1 MFLMHDYSPDYL
13 QKIKEKRAKKPLSK
27 IPWWKL
33 VNEDL
38 YTPGVH
44 WENTAEWMAYR
55 IVGEKAPRNY
65 TLPEDLD
72 PTWEEIIKKAWELAE
87 ILDEYGWEAEWAKKQ
102 AEKLKREMRG
112 GSGL

>member
-1 MFLMHDYSPDYL
+1 MHDYSPDYL

-44 WENTAEWMAYR
+44 WETLLSGWR
-55 IVGEKAPRNY
+55 I
-65 TLPEDLD
+65 
-72 PTWEEIIKKAWELAE
+72 EL
-87 ILDEYGWEAEWAKKQ
+87 
-102 AEKLKREMRG
+102 
-112 GSGL
+112 